1 VVAGRD
7 EVDARGEHLIGR
19 LTGKAETAGG
29 VFAVR
34 DHDVDMVLFA
44 DEREMFGQGL
54 ATGGTDHVGNGEDR
68 DVRL

>member
-19 LTGKAETAGG
+19 LPGEAETAGS
-29 VFAVR
+29 VFAVC
-34 DHDVDMVLFA
+34 DHDVDVVLFA
-44 DEREMFGQGL
+44 DERKMFGQCL
-54 ATGGTDHVGNGEDR
+54 ATGGTDHVGDGEDR